1 LLQYFRIN
9 DPYRLL
15 GLLVIM
21 VLINL
26 PFFINPP
33 EITYPELKSILVGEK
48 VHEGKAMYT
57 TVVDSTP
64 PLAAWING
72 ILDMLMGRSIVAR
85 HLLSFFI
92 VFVQAAFI
100 GIVFVDK
107 KAFTENTYIP
117 SLIFIVL
124 FFFSFDTL
132 ALSPEL
138 LGSGILL
145 LALNNLFKE
154 IEFRESR
161 DESVFSLG
169 LFIGLASLISFSF
182 VVHLAGAITI
192 LIIFTRSPFRKY
204 LLMVLGF
211 LIPHVL
217 LISVYY
223 LKGGLV
229 DLWEFYYT
237 PNLVFT
243 SDRYLT
249 PGGLW
254 VLGAIPL
261 FFLLISFVM
270 LNREARFTKYQS
282 QLVQIMFFWMVFSFL
297 QAFYSKDLRPQ
308 SFITVLPSLS
318 FFIAHYLLLIRRRRL
333 AEISVWFLLLG
344 IVSVN
349 QLARFNTIESVTYNA
364 LLVRESSL
372 AEVVDKKVL
381 LLDNDLSVYRQNSL
395 GTSFLNWPLSQ
406 EIFNEPDYY
415 ENVIRVNQSF
425 KEDLPDIIFD
435 PNKLMKNFFR
445 RIPAL
450 EKQYK
455 EVKPGVFERID

>member
-26 PFFINPP
+26 PYFINSP

-72 ILDMLMGRSIVAR
+72 LLDMLMGRSILAR
-85 HLLSFFI
+85 HLFSFFI
-92 VFVQAAFI
+92 VFIQAAFI

-117 SLIFIVL
+117 SLIFVVL

-182 VVHLAGAITI
+182 VVHLVGSITI

-229 DLWEFYYT
+229 NLWEFYYA
-237 PNLVFT
+237 PNLAFA
-243 SDRYLT
+243 SDRYMT
-249 PGGLW
+249 SSGLW
-254 VLGAIPL
+254 ILGAIPL

-297 QAFYSKDLRPQ
+297 QALYSKDLRPQ

-344 IVSVN
+344 VLSVN
-349 QLARFNTIESVTYNA
+349 QLARFNTIESITYNA
-364 LLVRESSL
+364 LLVGESNL
-372 AEVVDKKVL
+372 PGIVDKKVL
-381 LLDNDLSVYRQNSL
+381 LLDDDLTVYKQNTL
-395 GTSFLNWPLSQ
+395 GTSFLDWPLSK
-406 EIFNEPDYY
+406 EIFEEPDYY
-415 ENVIRVNQSF
+415 ENVIWVNQSF

-435 PNKLMKNFFR
+435 PNNLMKDFFR

-450 EKQYK
+450 EKKYK
-455 EVKPGVFERID
+455 AAKPGVFERID